1 MFEEKTYENL
11 LQNVL
16 SNAPADI
23 DTRQGSIFYDAVSG
37 IMIKIA
43 EFYTDLELIFSLSRV
58 ETATGEYL
66 DCKASEYGVTRQSA
80 TYAQY
85 FVEFTGT
92 VPEIGERFFCDGM
105 YFVLKKT
112 SDNILFL
119 EAEEGGTKY
128 NIIQYGTAAVPVD
141 TIEGLTSAVFGT
153 IRSYAADTEDDESL
167 RARVINKISGIG
179 ESGNKQHYKIWC
191 ESVDGVSKAR
201 IFPLWNGGNTV
212 KAVLVNADGLP
223 CSEAVTEAVQQ
234 FVDPDSLGKTVTIG
248 TITYKVGDGL
258 GEGAAPIGAHF
269 TAVPAFESVITV
281 SLKVEITDDTDI
293 SIVNFQITDIITK
306 YFKGLALTGS
316 DKSNTIVR
324 ISEIGALITT
334 NIPDIIDF
342 TELTLNGL
350 TSNITVTP
358 TFVPVLGGVTVEAV

>member
-11 LQNVL
+11 MEDVL
-16 SNAPADI
+16 SAAPDDI

-66 DCKASEYGVTRQSA
+66 DCKASEYGITRQSA

-85 FVEFTGT
+85 YAEFTGA
-92 VPEIGERFFCDGM
+92 VPQVGERFFCDGM
-105 YFVLKKT
+105 YFVLKRT
-112 SDNILFL
+112 SDNNLIF
-119 EAEEGGTKY
+119 EAEEGGTEY
-128 NIIQYGTAAVPVD
+128 NVIQSGTSAVPVD
-141 TIEGLTSAVFGT
+141 TVEGMTSAVFGS
-153 IRSYAADTEDDESL
+153 IRSYATDIEDDESL

-212 KAVLVNADGLP
+212 KAVLINSDGLP
-223 CSEAVTEAVQQ
+223 CSDAVTEAVQQ
-234 FVDPDSLGKTVTIG
+234 FIDPDSIGKTVTIG
-248 TITYKVGDGL
+248 TVTYKVGDGL
-258 GEGAAPIGAHF
+258 GEGVAPIGAHF
-269 TAVPAFESVITV
+269 TAVPASESLIDV
-281 SLKVEITDDTDI
+281 SLKVEITDNTDI
-293 SIVNFQITDIITK
+293 ETIKNEIVSILKK
-306 YFKGLALTGS
+306 YFKGIALAGN
-316 DKSNTIVR
+316 DKANSVVR
-324 ISEIGALITT
+324 INEIGALITT

-342 TELTLNGL
+342 SDLTLNGL